1 MIASSRPI
9 GFLFLLLGIIAM
21 TVQGRRS
28 SSSPSMLT
36 SPSTPNGIV
45 STETNIMESSSKISP
60 LMRSILKLR
69 SGEDIGNEADEEE
82 ESDDESDDEEEDDAS
97 SSAIDYADIL
107 QKVLERTMEVTK
119 EVVEVTKE
127 RFLPVVVKYSTK
139 SAVTAKK
146 TSVSIYQ
153 ALRRAIG
160 AALEGD
166 DTEEDEDSDD
176 EDSDDE
182 GGEATVLDKVIVIS
196 KKSVAI
202 VQRMIK
208 AALTVPEDEGS
219 AEEDDDE
226 DEEVTVESTED
237 ETVADSQTIE
247 VESTSTSSSAATDFG
262 SYLAEAYGV
271 DDMRN
276 SGKSE
281 GPIILGGT
289 LEDALQTA
297 RQQARMLLVFIPSEK
312 PEGERGG
319 LSSFFGGGKKGD
331 AESDEKDRV
340 AIESL
345 LSKEVGKAANKKAK
359 KKSDLGSFAIWAG
372 KAGSSEA
379 ASAMKQLKVKETSAK
394 GEKRPLLCVVYPAVA
409 SVVSISNFSSYAIR
423 YRILRLSVSLKFA
436 FSHLLYFGISL

>member
-1 MIASSRPI
+1 MIALSRPI

-28 SSSPSMLT
+28 SSSPSSLST
-36 SPSTPNGIV
+36 SSTSNV
-45 STETNIMESSSKISP
+45 MSTNTNTMESSKLSP

-69 SGEDIGNEADEEE
+69 SGEDIANEADVEE
-82 ESDDESDDEEEDDAS
+82 ESDDESDDEEDDTP
-97 SSAIDYADIL
+97 SSAIDYAVIL
-107 QKVLERTMEVTK
+107 QQVLERTKEVTK
-119 EVVEVTKE
+119 EVVDITKE
-127 RFLPVVVKYSTK
+127 SIFPVVVKYSK
-139 SAVTAKK
+139 QSAATAKK

-153 ALRRAIG
+153 AVRRAIS
-160 AALEGD
+160 AALEGEDAEESD
-166 DTEEDEDSDD
+166 DTDD

-182 GGEATVLDKVIVIS
+182 GGEATVMDKVIVIS

-202 VQRMIK
+202 VKRMIK

-219 AEEDDDE
+219 AEEDDETDE
-226 DEEVTVESTED
+226 DDEVTVESTED
-237 ETVADSQTIE
+237 ETVIESQTTE

-276 SGKSE
+276 SGKTE
-281 GPIILGGT
+281 GPIILGGS

-297 RQQARMLLVFIPSEK
+297 RQQARMLLVFIPSER

-319 LSSFFGGGKKGD
+319 LSSFFGGGKKSD
-331 AESDEKDRV
+331 AESDEMDRV

-345 LSKEVGKAANKKAK
+345 LSKEVGKAANKKSK
-359 KKSDLGSFAIWAG
+359 KNNDLGSFAIWGG

-394 GEKRPLLCVVYPAVA
+394 GEKRPILCVVYPAVA
-409 SVVSISNFSSYAIR
+409 SVVSISSFSCLQFGR
-423 YRILRLSVSLKFA
+423 ELSLSMSLKCI
-436 FSHLLYFGISL
+436 FSHLYLF